1 MTSRLHDFNMED
13 GMRMT
18 KHLDKLDEVFV
29 RLQSLDE
36 PIDKARQHVILLSSL
51 TASYEIIA
59 SIEEKVRDV
68 TPIEVKE
75 KLFKE
80 YERQDNQKSTE
91 RKLKATTHGVSR
103 NTHVSTRTAGSTDAR
118 TPHEK

>member
-80 YERQDNQKSTE
+80 
-91 RKLKATTHGVSR
+91 
-103 NTHVSTRTAGSTDAR
+103 
-118 TPHEK
+118 